1 MEIFMMDY
9 GKMIKPMV
17 KEFIIIM
24 MAPNIW
30 DNGKMIYNKVLEY
43 KHGQMVQ
50 NMKENIYKAK
60 EKGKEN

>member
-43 KHGQMVQ
+43 KHG
-50 NMKENIYKAK
+50 
-60 EKGKEN
+60 